1 MQSADIS
8 FLNLS
13 AAYKELESELES
25 AILRAS
31 RSGRYILGEEL
42 DLFEEEFSKYLG
54 VNYCA
59 GVGNGLDAIKIAL
72 LAVGVG
78 PGDEVIVPAHTFIA
92 TWLAVSEIGAKPV
105 PVEPNSRTFN
115 IDPKLIPTAITS
127 KTKAILPVHLYGQP
141 AELDSILSIA
151 SQYDLKVVEDAA
163 QAQGSSYNGLKIGSH
178 SDAVAWSFYPGKNLG
193 ALGDGGA
200 ITTNS
205 IEVFENI
212 RKMRNY
218 GSSIKYKH
226 EILGINS
233 RLDEIQ
239 AAILRVKLRYLTSW
253 NKRRAHIAERYQSNI
268 NINDIELPSVI
279 DGVIPAWHLYVI
291 KLARR
296 NELLNFLKNNNC
308 ESIIHYPTPPHLQ
321 NCYKEYSQ
329 ICLPVTEKIAQSVLS
344 LPIGP
349 HLDLK
354 EVDHICQLINCFK

>member
-13 AAYKELESELES
+13 AAYKELEGELES

-42 DLFEEEFSKYLG
+42 ALFEEEFSKYLG

-115 IDPKLIPTAITS
+115 IDPKRIPAAITS

-141 AELDSILSIA
+141 AELDSILNIA
-151 SQYDLKVVEDAA
+151 SQYHLKVVEDAA
-163 QAQGSSYNGLKIGSH
+163 QAQGSSYNGVKIGAH

-205 IEVFENI
+205 HEISESI
-212 RKMRNY
+212 RKIRNY

-239 AAILRVKLRYLTSW
+239 AAVLRVKLKYLTSW
-253 NKRRAHIAERYQSNI
+253 NKRRAHIADHYQSNI

-296 NELLNFLKNNNC
+296 NELLDFLKNNNC

-329 ICLPVTEKIAQSVLS
+329 ISLPVTEKIAQSVLS
-344 LPIGP
+344 LPISP

-354 EVDHICQLINCFK
+354 EVDHICQLINRFK

>member
-1 MQSADIS
+1 LANIP

-13 AAYKELESELES
+13 AAYNELENELET
-25 AILRAS
+25 AILRVS
-31 RSGRYILGEEL
+31 RSGRFILGEEL
-42 DLFEEEFSKYLG
+42 CLFENEFSAYLG

-72 LAVGVG
+72 LAVGVR

-115 IDPKLIPTAITS
+115 IDPKLISKAITS

-141 AELDSILSIA
+141 AELGSILNIA
-151 SQYDLKVVEDAA
+151 SQYNLKVVEDAA
-163 QAQGSSYNGLKIGSH
+163 QAQGSSYNGVKIGSH

-200 ITTNS
+200 VSTNS
-205 IEVFENI
+205 IEVSESI
-212 RKMRNY
+212 RKIRNY
-218 GSSIKYKH
+218 GSSVKYKH

-239 AAILRVKLRYLTSW
+239 AAVLRVKLKYLTSW
-253 NKRRAHIAERYQSNI
+253 NKRRAYIADYYQSNI
-268 NINDIELPSVI
+268 NTNDVELPNVI

-296 NELLNFLKNNNC
+296 NELLDFLKNNNC

-321 NCYKEYSQ
+321 NCYKEYSRLS
-329 ICLPVTEKIAQSVLS
+329 LPITEKISQSVLS
-344 LPIGP
+344 LPISP
-349 HLDLK
+349 HHQLD
-354 EVDHICQLINCFK
+354 EIDHICQLINNFK

>member
-1 MQSADIS
+1 
-8 FLNLS
+8 
-13 AAYKELESELES
+13 
-25 AILRAS
+25 
-31 RSGRYILGEEL
+31 
-42 DLFEEEFSKYLG
+42 LG

-72 LAVGVG
+72 LAVGVR

-115 IDPKLIPTAITS
+115 IDHKLISKAITS

-141 AELDSILSIA
+141 AELDSILNIA
-151 SQYDLKVVEDAA
+151 SQYNLKVVEDAA
-163 QAQGSSYNGLKIGSH
+163 QAQGSSYNGVKIGSH

-200 ITTNS
+200 ISTNS
-205 IEVFENI
+205 IEVSESI
-212 RKMRNY
+212 RKIRNY

-239 AAILRVKLRYLTSW
+239 AAVLRVKLKYLTSW
-253 NKRRAHIAERYQSNI
+253 NKRRAYIADYYQSNI
-268 NINDIELPSVI
+268 NKNDVELPNVI

-296 NELLNFLKNNNC
+296 NELLDFLKNNNC

-329 ICLPVTEKIAQSVLS
+329 ISLPVTEKIAQSVLS
-344 LPIGP
+344 LPISP
-349 HLDLK
+349 HHHIR
-354 EVDHICQLINCFK
+354 EIDHICQLINSFK

>member
-1 MQSADIS
+1 M
-8 FLNLS
+8 
-13 AAYKELESELES
+13 
-25 AILRAS
+25 
-31 RSGRYILGEEL
+31 
-42 DLFEEEFSKYLG
+42 G

-72 LAVGVG
+72 LAVGVR

-115 IDPKLIPTAITS
+115 IDPKLISKAITS

-141 AELDSILSIA
+141 AELDSILNIA
-151 SQYDLKVVEDAA
+151 SQYNLKVVEDAA
-163 QAQGSSYNGLKIGSH
+163 QAQGSSYKGVKIGSH

-200 ITTNS
+200 ISTNS
-205 IEVFENI
+205 IEVSESI
-212 RKMRNY
+212 RKIRNY
-218 GSSIKYKH
+218 GSSVKYKH

-239 AAILRVKLRYLTSW
+239 AAVLRVKLKHLTSW
-253 NKRRAHIAERYQSNI
+253 NKRRAYIADYYQSNI
-268 NINDIELPSVI
+268 NTNDVELPNVI

-296 NELLNFLKNNNC
+296 NELLDFLKNNNC

-321 NCYKEYSQ
+321 NCYKEYSRLS
-329 ICLPVTEKIAQSVLS
+329 LPITEKISQSVLS
-344 LPIGP
+344 LPISP
-349 HLDLK
+349 HHQLK
-354 EVDHICQLINCFK
+354 EIDHICQLINSFK

>member
-1 MQSADIS
+1 MANIP

-13 AAYKELESELES
+13 AAYNELENELEI

-31 RSGRYILGEEL
+31 RSGRFILGEEL
-42 DLFEEEFSKYLG
+42 CLFENEFSAYLG

-72 LAVGVG
+72 LAVGVR

-115 IDPKLIPTAITS
+115 IDPKLISKAITS

-141 AELDSILSIA
+141 AELGSILNIA
-151 SQYDLKVVEDAA
+151 SQYNLKVVEDAA
-163 QAQGSSYNGLKIGSH
+163 QAQGSSYNGVKIGSH

-200 ITTNS
+200 ISTNS
-205 IEVFENI
+205 IEVSESI
-212 RKMRNY
+212 RKIRNY
-218 GSSIKYKH
+218 GSSVKYKH

-239 AAILRVKLRYLTSW
+239 AAVLRVKLKYLTSW
-253 NKRRAHIAERYQSNI
+253 NKRRAYIADYYQSNI
-268 NINDIELPSVI
+268 NTNDVELPNVI

-296 NELLNFLKNNNC
+296 NELLDFLKNNNC

-321 NCYKEYSQ
+321 NCYKEYSRLS
-329 ICLPVTEKIAQSVLS
+329 LPITEKISQSVLS
-344 LPIGP
+344 LPISP
-349 HLDLK
+349 HHQLK
-354 EVDHICQLINCFK
+354 EIDHICQLINNFK

>member
-1 MQSADIS
+1 LADIS

-13 AAYKELESELES
+13 AAYKELESELEV

-31 RSGRYILGEEL
+31 RSGKYILGKEL
-42 DLFEEEFSKYLG
+42 HLFEKEFSEYLG

-72 LAVGVG
+72 LAVGVR

-115 IDPKLIPTAITS
+115 IDHKLISKAITS

-141 AELDSILSIA
+141 AELDSILNIA
-151 SQYDLKVVEDAA
+151 NQYNLKVVEDAA
-163 QAQGSSYNGLKIGSH
+163 QAQGSSYNGVKIGSH

-200 ITTNS
+200 ISTNS
-205 IEVFENI
+205 IEVSESI
-212 RKMRNY
+212 RKIRNY
-218 GSSIKYKH
+218 GSSVKYKH

-239 AAILRVKLRYLTSW
+239 AAVLRVKLKYLTSW
-253 NKRRAHIAERYQSNI
+253 NKRRAYIADYYQSNI
-268 NINDIELPSVI
+268 NTNDIELPNVI

-296 NELLNFLKNNNC
+296 NELLDFLKNNNC

-329 ICLPVTEKIAQSVLS
+329 ISLPVTERIAQSVLS
-344 LPIGP
+344 LPISP
-349 HLDLK
+349 HHHIK
-354 EVDHICQLINCFK
+354 EIDHICQLINSFRN

>member
-1 MQSADIS
+1 LANIP

-13 AAYKELESELES
+13 AAYNELENELET
-25 AILRAS
+25 AILRVS
-31 RSGRYILGEEL
+31 RSGRFILGEEL
-42 DLFEEEFSKYLG
+42 CLFENEFSAYLG

-72 LAVGVG
+72 LAVGVR

-115 IDPKLIPTAITS
+115 IDPKLISKAITS

-141 AELDSILSIA
+141 AELGSILNIA
-151 SQYDLKVVEDAA
+151 SQYNLKVVEDAA
-163 QAQGSSYNGLKIGSH
+163 QAQGSSYNGVKIGSH

-200 ITTNS
+200 ISTNS
-205 IEVFENI
+205 IEVSESI
-212 RKMRNY
+212 RKIRNY
-218 GSSIKYKH
+218 GSSVKYKH

-239 AAILRVKLRYLTSW
+239 AAVLRVKLKYLTSW
-253 NKRRAHIAERYQSNI
+253 NKRRAYIADYYQSNI
-268 NINDIELPSVI
+268 NTNDVELPNVI

-296 NELLNFLKNNNC
+296 NELLDFLKNNNC

-321 NCYKEYSQ
+321 NCYKEYSRLS
-329 ICLPVTEKIAQSVLS
+329 LPITEKISQSVLS
-344 LPIGP
+344 LPISP
-349 HLDLK
+349 HHQLK
-354 EVDHICQLINCFK
+354 EIDHICQLINNFK

>member
-1 MQSADIS
+1 LADIS

-13 AAYKELESELES
+13 AAYKELESELEV

-31 RSGRYILGEEL
+31 RSGKYILGEEL
-42 DLFEEEFSKYLG
+42 HLFEREFSEYLG

-72 LAVGVG
+72 LAVGVR

-115 IDPKLIPTAITS
+115 IDHKLISKAITS

-141 AELDSILSIA
+141 AELDSILNIA
-151 SQYDLKVVEDAA
+151 SQYNLKVVEDAA
-163 QAQGSSYNGLKIGSH
+163 QAQGSSYNGVKIGSH

-200 ITTNS
+200 ISTNS
-205 IEVFENI
+205 IEVSESI
-212 RKMRNY
+212 RKIRNY
-218 GSSIKYKH
+218 GSSVKYKH

-239 AAILRVKLRYLTSW
+239 AAVLRVKLKYLTSW
-253 NKRRAHIAERYQSNI
+253 NKRRAYIADYYQSNI
-268 NINDIELPSVI
+268 NKNDVELPNVI

-296 NELLNFLKNNNC
+296 NELLDFLKNNNC

-329 ICLPVTEKIAQSVLS
+329 ISLPVTEKIAQSVLS
-344 LPIGP
+344 LPISP
-349 HLDLK
+349 HHHIK
-354 EVDHICQLINCFK
+354 EIDHICQLINSFK

>member
-1 MQSADIS
+1 MANIP

-13 AAYKELESELES
+13 AAYNELENELET
-25 AILRAS
+25 AILRVS
-31 RSGRYILGEEL
+31 RSGRFILGEEL
-42 DLFEEEFSKYLG
+42 CLFENEFSAYLG

-72 LAVGVG
+72 LAVGVR

-115 IDPKLIPTAITS
+115 IDPKLISKAITS

-141 AELDSILSIA
+141 AELGSILNIA
-151 SQYDLKVVEDAA
+151 SQYNLKVVEDAA
-163 QAQGSSYNGLKIGSH
+163 QAQGSSYNGVKIGSH

-200 ITTNS
+200 VSTNS
-205 IEVFENI
+205 IEVSESI
-212 RKMRNY
+212 RKIRNY
-218 GSSIKYKH
+218 GSSVKYKH

-239 AAILRVKLRYLTSW
+239 AAVLRVKLKYLTSW
-253 NKRRAHIAERYQSNI
+253 NKRRAYIADYYQSNI
-268 NINDIELPSVI
+268 NTNDVELPNVI

-296 NELLNFLKNNNC
+296 NELLDFLKNNNC

-321 NCYKEYSQ
+321 NCYKEYSRLS
-329 ICLPVTEKIAQSVLS
+329 LPITEKISQSVLS
-344 LPIGP
+344 LPISP
-349 HLDLK
+349 HHQLD
-354 EVDHICQLINCFK
+354 EIDHICQLINNFK